1 MPRVLEHHPTRPGA
15 EGDAGERYWLRSQA
29 SWVPLLIPLGG
40 LLDSFP
46 LLGLSFLVCNLG
58 YLENILE
65 IPSSLGLLTP
75 LARVLFLSVIVGHP
89 GACAWLSPVCTFL
102 RNVAMG

>member
-1 MPRVLEHHPTRPGA
+1 MPRVLEHHPTWPGA
-15 EGDAGERYWLRSQA
+15 EGDPGERYWLKSQA

-58 YLENILE
+58 YLKNILE
-65 IPSSLGLLTP
+65 IPSSLDLLTL
-75 LARVLFLSVIVGHP
+75 LARVLFPSVIVGHP
-89 GACAWLSPVCTFL
+89 GACALLSPVCMFL
-102 RNVAMG
+102 RNVVMG